1 MIRHYLSVAW
11 QQLTKYRLQSVVS
24 IVSLAIGFACFALAS
39 MWIKYETTYDAFHKD
54 AENLYVLMYGK
65 STSTPSKLE
74 PRLLHELP
82 QLEKLSVIYTMY
94 PDSINGLDWRESYR
108 RGEWCLTD
116 TNFVSL
122 VGFQLKE
129 GTTSFVHNPDEVAV
143 SDVMAARL
151 WGNESPIGK
160 ELVTVDNG
168 YKQTRIVTA
177 VFDEWGRHSNFN
189 FDFVSRMAP
198 DRSHRISTHNLIAM
212 AHISPKADVE
222 ELNRR
227 LGEIELYESGMFHE
241 DKLCMRPITKVR
253 HFTRMY
259 ELYARTKLHHIY
271 LFALASGLLI
281 LCGLL
286 NYLTMFINRLFIRK
300 REIALRTAFGATGRD
315 LMLQFLTE
323 YGLLLAIAMGFGLMT
338 VSLSAEWF
346 LTMTS
351 LPRDMGYIHRESL
364 LYLLLVTI
372 VSLLISLPAIWYFRR
387 QSLQSS
393 ITGVGALTRY
403 YIFRRFSVALQIA
416 ISIFSIFCTVVFMKQ
431 LDSMR
436 SNDIGFELENRMIW
450 RYPSWSNGRNWDEEK
465 EGLFHFVK
473 QCPEVDT
480 VFTTGWPLF
489 PLGGGSYIDVS
500 LENDSESS
508 ELLSIDKEFI
518 YDELI
523 NFYGIQLIEGRWLDE
538 GEPDEYILVNES
550 FVHKMGWSQGVGKK
564 IYEIHEYSFSEG
576 RKEYRFHELYIVG
589 IVKDMLTGSPTT
601 PATPTIYCALSNY
614 AYSYSLSN
622 WRHFLLKYKPGMKE
636 ALKAKIKSYYKEN
649 DLSFDSDTWVDFK
662 ERYDYYLRSEL
673 NLQKLLNIITGV
685 CILIALFGVWSMI
698 MLTCEQRRKE
708 IAVRKVF
715 GATTKDILD
724 MFIAE
729 YMALQV
735 VAASVAFPI
744 GYACMKPWLE
754 QYVVQTSIPWWIYIG
769 IFFLVALLVALCI
782 GWRVWKTATAHP
794 AEEIA
799 KG

>member
-1 MIRHYLSVAW
+1 MLLHYLSLAW
-11 QQLTKYRLQSVVS
+11 QQLVKYRLQSFVS

-39 MWIKYETTYDAFHKD
+39 MWIKYETTYDAFHRD
-54 AENLYVLMYGK
+54 AENLYVLMFGK
-65 STSTPSKLE
+65 STASPSKLE
-74 PRLLHELP
+74 TRLLHELP
-82 QLEKLSVIYTMY
+82 QLEQLSIIYELY
-94 PDSINGLDWRESYR
+94 ADSINGLDWRESR
-108 RGEWCLTD
+108 RQGEWCMTD

-129 GTTSFVHNPDEVAV
+129 GTTSFVRNPNEVAI
-143 SDVMAARL
+143 SSEMAARL
-151 WGNESPIGK
+151 WGDESPIGK
-160 ELVTVDNG
+160 ELIIVDAG
-168 YKQTRIVTA
+168 YRQNRIVTA
-177 VFDEWGRHSNFN
+177 VFDKWGRHSNFS

-198 DRSHRISTHNLIAM
+198 DRPHRSGSHNLVAM

-241 DKLCMRPITKVR
+241 DKLCMRPITKLR
-253 HFTRMY
+253 HFTTWY
-259 ELYARTKLHHIY
+259 EQSARTKLHHIY

-281 LCGLL
+281 VCGLL

-300 REIALRTAFGATGRD
+300 REMALRTVFGATGRD
-315 LMLQFLTE
+315 LTLQFLTE
-323 YGLLLAIAMGFGLMT
+323 YGLLLIIAMGIGLMT
-338 VSLSAEWF
+338 ISLSAEWF

-364 LYLLLVTI
+364 IYLLLVTV

-393 ITGVGALTRY
+393 ITGMGALTRY
-403 YIFRRFSVALQIA
+403 YIFRRFSVSLQIA
-416 ISIFSIFCTVVFMKQ
+416 ISIFCIFCTVVFMKQ

-436 SNDIGFELENRMIW
+436 SNDIGFELDNRMMW
-450 RYPSWSNGRNWDEEK
+450 RYPSWSDGINWDEAK
-465 EGLFHFVK
+465 EGLYHFVK

-489 PLGGGSYIDVS
+489 PVSGGSI
-500 LENDSESS
+500 EKI
-508 ELLSIDKEFI
+508 SIEDNLDLKEFIEIEEKAI

-523 NFYGIQLIEGRWLDE
+523 NFYGLQLVEGRWLDE
-538 GEPDEYILVNES
+538 GETDDNILVNEAL
-550 FVHKMGWSQGVGKK
+550 VHRIGWKDAVGKK
-564 IYEIHEYSFSEG
+564 IYSYTGQHFTYDGRIKNSYHE
-576 RKEYRFHELYIVG
+576 RTIVG
-589 IVKDMLTGSPTT
+589 VVKDMLVGTPTT
-601 PATPTIYCALSNY
+601 PATPTMYYINPYLHLAE
-614 AYSYSLSN
+614 
-622 WRHFLLKYKPGMKE
+622 WRYIFLKYKPGMKE
-636 ALKAKIKSYYKEN
+636 SLRNKVQSYYKEH
-649 DLSFDSDTWVDFK
+649 DLSYDPDTWIDFE
-662 ERYDYYLRSEL
+662 ERYDHYLRSEL
-673 NLQKLLNIITGV
+673 NLQKLLNIITSV

-724 MFIAE
+724 MFIVE
-729 YMALQV
+729 YMALQA
-735 VAASVAFPI
+735 VAALVAFPI

-754 QYVVQTSIPWWIYIG
+754 QYVVQTEISWWIYVG
-769 IFFLVALLVALCI
+769 IFMAVALLVALCV

-794 AEEIA
+794 ADEIC

>member
-1 MIRHYLSVAW
+1 MIGHYLNLAW

-54 AENLYVLMYGK
+54 AENLYVLMHGK
-65 STSTPSKLE
+65 NEDAPSKLLE
-74 PRLLHELP
+74 TRLLYELP
-82 QLEKLSVIYTMY
+82 QLEQLSIIYKFY
-94 PDSINGLDWRESYR
+94 ASSINGLSWYESR
-108 RGEWCLTD
+108 RQAEWSLTD

-129 GTTSFVHNPDEVAV
+129 GTTSFVHNPNEVAI
-143 SDVMAARL
+143 SSEMAARL
-151 WGNESPIGK
+151 WGDESPIGK
-160 ELVTVDNG
+160 ELVTVDEG

-177 VFDEWGRHSNFN
+177 VFDKWGRHSNFN
-189 FDFVSRMAP
+189 FDFVSRMTP
-198 DRSHRISTHNLIAM
+198 DRPSRSRSSSHNIVVM
-212 AHISPKADVE
+212 AHISPKADIE

-227 LGEIELYESGMFHE
+227 LGEIELYESDE
-241 DKLCMRPITKVR
+241 RKLCMRPITKVR
-253 HFTRMY
+253 HFTTWY
-259 ELYARTKLHHIY
+259 EQSARTKLHHIY

-281 LCGLL
+281 VCGLL

-300 REIALRTAFGATGRD
+300 REMALRTVFGATGRD

-346 LTMTS
+346 LSMTS

-364 LYLLLVTI
+364 IYLLLVTI

-436 SNDIGFELENRMIW
+436 SNDIGFELENRMMW
-450 RYPSWSNGRNWDEEK
+450 RYPSWSNGRNWEEEK

-473 QCPEVDT
+473 QCSEVDT
-480 VFTTGWPLF
+480 AFITGDYLF
-489 PLGGGSYIDVS
+489 PGGGSYTHVS
-500 LENDSESS
+500 LENDPESS
-508 ELLSIDKEFI
+508 ELLRVDHQYI
-518 YDELI
+518 YDELKD
-523 NFYGIQLIEGRWLDE
+523 FYGMQLIEGRWLDE
-538 GEPDEYILVNES
+538 GEPDENILVNES

-564 IYEIHEYSFSEG
+564 IYRTNGYSLLSGGKKRYSFE
-576 RKEYRFHELYIVG
+576 ELYIVG
-589 IVKDMLTGSPTT
+589 IVKDMLTDSPTT
-601 PATPTIYCALSNY
+601 PATPTMYCTVPINV
-614 AYSYSLSN
+614 YSSFLSN
-622 WRHFLLKYKPGMKE
+622 WRQFLLKYKPGMKE
-636 ALKAKIKSYYKEN
+636 ALRNKVQSYYKEH
-649 DLSFDSDTWVDFK
+649 DLSYDSDSWIDFE

-724 MFIAE
+724 MFIVE
-729 YMALQV
+729 YMALQG
-735 VAASVAFPI
+735 VAALVAFPI

-754 QYVVQTSIPWWIYIG
+754 QYVVQTSIPWWIYVG
-769 IFFLVALLVALCI
+769 IFLMVALLVAICV

-794 AEEIA
+794 ADEIC

>member
-1 MIRHYLSVAW
+1 MLLHYLSLAW
-11 QQLTKYRLQSVVS
+11 QQLIKYRLQSFVS

-54 AENLYVLMYGK
+54 AENLYVLMFGQ
-65 STSTPSKLE
+65 STSVPPKLLE
-74 PRLLHELP
+74 TRLLHELP
-82 QLEKLSVIYTMY
+82 QLEQLSIIYDELA
-94 PDSINGLDWRESYR
+94 DSINELDWRESR
-108 RGEWCLTD
+108 RQGEWCMTD

-129 GTTSFVHNPDEVAV
+129 GTTSFVHNPNEVAI
-143 SDVMAARL
+143 SSEMAARL

-160 ELVTVDNG
+160 ELVTVNDG

-177 VFDEWGRHSNFN
+177 VFDKWGRHSNFS
-189 FDFVSRMAP
+189 FDFVSRMTP
-198 DRSHRISTHNLIAM
+198 DRPHRASSINMIVM
-212 AHISPKADVE
+212 AHISPKANVE

-227 LGEIELYESGMFHE
+227 LGEIVLYESGMFHE
-241 DKLCMRPITKVR
+241 AKLCMRPINKVR

-300 REIALRTAFGATGRD
+300 REIALRTVFGATGRD

-338 VSLSAEWF
+338 VILSAEWF

-364 LYLLLVTI
+364 VYLLLVTI

-450 RYPSWSNGRNWDEEK
+450 QYPSWSNGRNWDEEK

-489 PLGGGSYIDVS
+489 PLGGGSYTHVS
-500 LENDSESS
+500 LENNP
-508 ELLSIDKEFI
+508 ELSDYLEVDIEEIDN
-518 YDELI
+518 ELI
-523 NFYGIQLIEGRWLDE
+523 DFYGIQLTEGRWLDE
-538 GEPDEYILVNES
+538 GEPDKNILVNES
-550 FVHKMGWSQGVGKK
+550 FVHKMGWSQGVGKTF
-564 IYEIHEYSFSEG
+564 YEKG
-576 RKEYRFHELYIVG
+576 YRFKELYIVG
-589 IVKDMLTGSPTT
+589 VIKDMLTDSPTT
-601 PATPTIYCALSNY
+601 PATPTIYRAISNDI
-614 AYSYSLSN
+614 YSYFLSN

-636 ALKAKIKSYYKEN
+636 ALRNKVQSYYKEH
-649 DLSFDSDTWVDFK
+649 DLSYDSDSWFDFE

-724 MFIAE
+724 MFIIE
-729 YMALQV
+729 YMALQA
-735 VAASVAFPI
+735 VAALVAFPI
-744 GYACMKPWLE
+744 GYACIKPWLE
-754 QYVVQTSIPWWIYIG
+754 QYVVQTSIPWWIYVG
-769 IFFLVALLVALCI
+769 IFLMVTLLVALCV
-782 GWRVWKTATAHP
+782 GWRVWKTAKAHP
-794 AEEIA
+794 ADEIC

>member
-1 MIRHYLSVAW
+1 MIRHYLELAW
-11 QQLTKYRLQSVVS
+11 RQLIKYRLQSVVS

-39 MWIKYETTYDAFHKD
+39 MWIKYETTYDAFHRD
-54 AENLYVLMYGK
+54 AENLYVLMFGK
-65 STSTPSKLE
+65 STASPSKLE
-74 PRLLHELP
+74 TRLLHELP
-82 QLEKLSVIYTMY
+82 QLEQLSIIYELY
-94 PDSINGLDWRESYR
+94 ADSINGLDWRESR
-108 RGEWCLTD
+108 RQGEWCMTD

-177 VFDEWGRHSNFN
+177 VFDEWGRHSNFD

-198 DRSHRISTHNLIAM
+198 DRPYRTSTHNFIAM

-286 NYLTMFINRLFIRK
+286 NYLTLFINRLFIRK
-300 REIALRTAFGATGRD
+300 REMALRTVFGATGRD
-315 LMLQFLTE
+315 LIFQFLTE
-323 YGLLLAIAMGFGLMT
+323 YGLLLLIAMGFGLMT

-393 ITGVGALTRY
+393 IAGVGALTRY
-403 YIFRRFSVALQIA
+403 YIFRRFSVTLQIA
-416 ISIFSIFCTVVFMKQ
+416 ISIFCIFCSGVFFKQ
-431 LDSMR
+431 LDYLR
-436 SNDIGFELENRMIW
+436 NTHIGFERENRMQWTNIF
-450 RYPSWSNGRNWDEEK
+450 RYSNYDWEEYRT
-465 EGLFHFVK
+465 GVFHFLK
-473 QCPEVDT
+473 QCPELDT
-480 VFTTGWPLF
+480 VFSSHSCLFTGGEWH
-489 PLGGGSYIDVS
+489 YDVS
-500 LENDSESS
+500 FDSEDYPDLHTPLECCSDVLN
-508 ELLSIDKEFI
+508 ETLVK
-518 YDELI
+518 
-523 NFYGIQLIEGRWLDE
+523 FYGLRLKEGRWLNEGDE
-538 GEPDEYILVNES
+538 HTKVYLDNPRGVNILVNET
-550 FVHKMGWSQGVGKK
+550 FVHHLGCTQPIGQR
-564 IYEIHEYSFSEG
+564 IG
-576 RKEYRFHELYIVG
+576 RYNIVG
-589 IVKDMLTGSPTT
+589 IIKDVLNESPTT
-601 PATPTIYCALSNY
+601 PAKPTFYRYEAFNASYIDHSNTI
-614 AYSYSLSN
+614 LM
-622 WRHFLLKYKPGMKE
+622 KYKPGMKKRLMDKIDAYIEKQEYPIEGYNLMDFQE
-636 ALKAKIKSYYKEN
+636 AY
-649 DLSFDSDTWVDFK
+649 
-662 ERYDYYLRSEL
+662 ERLLRSEL

-724 MFIAE
+724 MFIVE
-729 YMALQV
+729 YMALQG
-735 VAASVAFPI
+735 VAALVAFPI

-754 QYVVQTSIPWWIYIG
+754 QYVVQTEIPWWIYVG
-769 IFFLVALLVALCI
+769 IFMAVALLVALCV

-794 AEEIA
+794 ADEIC